1 MIEMIVFVWKKNNH
15 FYFKALS
22 SKLAGFVQL
31 TDDAHKHVLRRADFL
46 LRGQIKAELTT
57 W

>member
-1 MIEMIVFVWKKNNH
+1 
-15 FYFKALS
+15 
-22 SKLAGFVQL
+22 LAGFVQL